1 MSLYHLDYKDGR
13 LYCLVIS
20 KRFEIKM
27 QWIQVTQM
35 HYQDL
40 KNVTKLM
47 KIVVRYILSFENLPV
62 KYTEVS
68 KKTRLDEM

>member
-1 MSLYHLDYKDGR
+1 
-13 LYCLVIS
+13 
-20 KRFEIKM
+20 
-27 QWIQVTQM
+27 M

-68 KKTRLDEM
+68 KKTRLDEMWLKINQ